1 MTTTPSQA
9 DLPEQSCHRNRDH
22 PAHVEYKDP
31 GAPFACPG
39 VGHFRLVIE
48 PPADPFAGLPEDEEF

>member
-1 MTTTPSQA
+1 MSDPPDGQ
-9 DLPEQSCHRNRDH
+9 CHRIRE
-22 PAHVEYKDP
+22 HVPHTEYKDP

-39 VGHFRLVIE
+39 IGDFGIVIT